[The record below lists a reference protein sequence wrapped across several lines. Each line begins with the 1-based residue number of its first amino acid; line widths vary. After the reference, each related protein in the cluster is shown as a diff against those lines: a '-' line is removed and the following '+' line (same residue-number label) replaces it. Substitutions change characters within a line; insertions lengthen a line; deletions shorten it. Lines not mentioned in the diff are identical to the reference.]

1 MNAGGMWGREIG
13 AMAGVA
19 VPLCM
24 RAFLHCDRGNDRF
37 IAKSTGAKS
46 A

>member
-1 MNAGGMWGREIG
+1 MWGREIG

-19 VPLCM
+19 VRSGM

-37 IAKSTGAKS
+37 TKPTGVES